1 MQDVIGLIEE
11 GKIKR
16 YFRARK
22 KICFEGAIG
31 HITQRASGKEP
42 LFVEGSDYLY
52 MLYLIK
58 EISAKFKLHILS
70 FALMLN
76 HIHLL
81 VKFKEAGMSVYMKNL
96 FERYAKYFNNKYKRK
111 GHLFCGPFRSA
122 LCFDESYL
130 LAASLYIH
138 FNPVKAGLVKDS
150 IDYRWSSCALFLKEL
165 EKDTFIDYKFV
176 LGILDSDISKARIKY
191 KELLE
196 ELKIRKIDNILE
208 RPKALDFIVQ
218 ILKEKNNGWLK
229 EHGLLGDSDL
239 EHKIQDLREK
249 KRLFYPEELKARAF
263 LIEQL
268 KSRGFSVSEVAE
280 KLNLTRQTIYR
291 AANVTKRV

>member
-1 MQDVIGLIEE
+1 MSDVIRLIEE
-11 GKIKR
+11 GRIKR

-22 KICFEGAIG
+22 KFCFEGAIG
-31 HITQRASGKEP
+31 HITQRASGSEP
-42 LFVEGSDYLY
+42 LFVEESDYLY
-52 MLYLIK
+52 MLYLMK
-58 EISAKFKLHILS
+58 EISAKFKLYILS

-76 HIHLL
+76 HMHLL
-81 VKFKEAGMSVYMKNL
+81 IKFKEANMSIYMKNL

-138 FNPVKAGLVKDS
+138 FNPVKAELVKNP

-191 KELLE
+191 GELLE
-196 ELKIRKIDNILE
+196 ELKTRGVDNILE
-208 RPKALDFIVQ
+208 QPKALDSIVQ
-218 ILKEKNNGWLK
+218 MLKEKNGIWLK
-229 EHGLLGDSDL
+229 EHGLLGDYDL
-239 EHKIQDLREK
+239 EQKIRDLREK
-249 KRLFYPEELKARAF
+249 KRFLYPEKFEARAF

-268 KSRGFSVSEVAE
+268 KSRGFSISEIAE
-280 KLNLTRQTIYR
+280 KLNLTRQTIYKCR
-291 AANVTKRV
+291 